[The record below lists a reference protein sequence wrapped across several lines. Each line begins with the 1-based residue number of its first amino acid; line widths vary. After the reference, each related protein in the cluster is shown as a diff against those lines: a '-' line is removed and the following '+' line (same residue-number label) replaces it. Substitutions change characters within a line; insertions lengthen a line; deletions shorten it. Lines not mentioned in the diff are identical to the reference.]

1 MPFAIYRRLWICQ
14 GERRTAVRLGKTDDN
29 KVIVTIKVASR
40 DPKTDK
46 ITYKTVE
53 SFDVYEAKPEE
64 VRRVVVDSLSAASK
78 K

>member
-1 MPFAIYRRLWICQ
+1 MPFILYRSLWFCR
-14 GERRTAVRLGKTDDN
+14 GERRTIVRLAKPDDN
-29 KVIVTIKVASR
+29 KIIVSIKQASR
-40 DPKTDK
+40 DPKTEK

-64 VRRVVVDSLSAASK
+64 VRKVVVDALNSASK

>member
-1 MPFAIYRRLWICQ
+1 MRL
-14 GERRTAVRLGKTDDN
+14 AKPDDN
-29 KVIVTIKVASR
+29 KIIVSIKQASR
-40 DPKTDK
+40 DPKTEK

-64 VRRVVVDSLSAASK
+64 VRKVVVDALNSASK

>member
-1 MPFAIYRRLWICQ
+1 MPVCIYRTLWFCR
-14 GERRTAVRLGKTDDN
+14 GERRKAVRLGRQDDN
-29 KVIVTIKVASR
+29 KIIVTIKQANR

-46 ITYKTVE
+46 ITYKTLE

-64 VRRVVVDSLSAASK
+64 VRKVVVDSLSAASK